1 MSQQGKQ
8 QSILVIDDEE
18 AIRDYLNAFLN
29 QAGYR
34 VLEAD
39 NGITALQV
47 LMHEQVDIVITDLVM
62 PEKEGI
68 ETIKEIK
75 QLYPLCTV
83 IAMSGSVFG
92 STYLPMAR
100 MLGAEAVIQKPF
112 NKQTML
118 DAIYSILTNKNKPGI
133 SSTDVL

>member
-8 QSILVIDDEE
+8 QSILIIDDEE

-47 LMHEQVDIVITDLVM
+47 LMHEQVDIIITDLVM

-75 QLYPLCTV
+75 QLYPLCMV

-92 STYLPMAR
+92 SAYLPMAR

-112 NKQTML
+112 NKQIML

-133 SSTDVL
+133 SGTD